1 MSSGKK
7 INEMGSEVADGF
19 SCKPKDYDASRP
31 IMHYK
36 TILMLCD
43 GERCSKAGGEI
54 DRASHLREILKD
66 MKLNRGENR
75 IKVSRSG
82 CYGACRFRQVCQINE
97 NTRVNG
103 NIKNSAL
110 WLKNTHN
117 FSDEQWRDIFNKL
130 ANNISL
136 EDELGEYFIP
146 MKIYE

>member
-1 MSSGKK
+1 
-7 INEMGSEVADGF
+7 
-19 SCKPKDYDASRP
+19 
-31 IMHYK
+31 
-36 TILMLCD
+36 
-43 GERCSKAGGEI
+43 
-54 DRASHLREILKD
+54 